1 MPITHLSLMTGLIC
15 LISLTGCQEKNA
27 APTPSNTETASDA
40 AEASAMVNSSVNDLD
55 QFSHPA
61 SETAATPTTAQENQP
76 ASPSNDTEA
85 ATDAQTQAE
94 SVPEQF
100 DIRVYRA
107 ESQGTM
113 SGYIDKIDITSLNDP
128 ATTIT
133 GIKINRGN
141 CALVRLYD
149 AKNMRYGSVALA
161 YPRCKAESIR
171 EISISTVNGT
181 STYQIR

>member
-1 MPITHLSLMTGLIC
+1 MPITRLSLMTGLLC

-27 APTPSNTETASDA
+27 SQTPSNPETASDA

-61 SETAATPTTAQENQP
+61 SEATTTPSAQKNQQT
-76 ASPSNDTEA
+76 SPSDDNTQTE
-85 ATDAQTQAE
+85 AE

-171 EISISTVNGT
+171 EISISTMNGT

>member
-1 MPITHLSLMTGLIC
+1 MPITRLSLMTGLLC

-27 APTPSNTETASDA
+27 SPTPSNTETASDA

-55 QFSHPA
+55 QFNHPA
-61 SETAATPTTAQENQP
+61 SEATTTPSAQENQP

-85 ATDAQTQAE
+85 ATDTQPQAE

-181 STYQIR
+181 FTYQIR

>member
-1 MPITHLSLMTGLIC
+1 MPITRLSLMTGLLC

-27 APTPSNTETASDA
+27 SPTSSNPETASDA

-61 SETAATPTTAQENQP
+61 SEATTTPSAQENQQ
-76 ASPSNDTEA
+76 ASPSDDNTQTE
-85 ATDAQTQAE
+85 TE